1 MPKTSRFLPL
11 PPQRKKDYYFCYECL
26 RLICERLFGV
36 IDCYSQY
43 SKEIPPKEFGDDND
57 LEMVVTKVTIHLGSM
72 SFYTPRKLCLWEG
85 ILFSRCP
92 TDHPTDRPTDRVSVT
107 FCFFNNFKNH

>member
-1 MPKTSRFLPL
+1 M

-43 SKEIPPKEFGDDND
+43 SKEIPPKEFENDND
-57 LEMVVTKVTIHLGSM
+57 LEMVVTKVTIDPDSIV
-72 SFYTPRKLCLWEG
+72 SDCFPDSKLISVLL
-85 ILFSRCP
+85 LFSSALHH
-92 TDHPTDRPTDRVSVT
+92 DKN
-107 FCFFNNFKNH
+107 CF